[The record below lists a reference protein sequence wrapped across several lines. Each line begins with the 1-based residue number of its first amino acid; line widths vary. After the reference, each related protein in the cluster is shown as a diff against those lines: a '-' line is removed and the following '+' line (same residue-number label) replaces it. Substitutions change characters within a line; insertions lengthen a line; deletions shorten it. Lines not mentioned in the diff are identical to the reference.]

1 MCVIILTIKLMVQIL
16 IVCNILLFKELSESV
31 LVYGIYFKTS
41 VDLKPLR
48 ISFHKID
55 GFIIILDGKI
65 KRFII
70 I

>member
-1 MCVIILTIKLMVQIL
+1 MVQIL
-16 IVCNILLFKELSESV
+16 VVCNILLFKVLSESA

-48 ISFHKID
+48 IRFDKID